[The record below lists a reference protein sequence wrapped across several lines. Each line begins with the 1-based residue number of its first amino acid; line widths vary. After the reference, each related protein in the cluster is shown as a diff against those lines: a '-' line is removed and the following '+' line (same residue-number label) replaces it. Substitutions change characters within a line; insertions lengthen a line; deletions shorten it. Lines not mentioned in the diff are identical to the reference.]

1 MGLCQNIHYVL
12 TSIFSNGLEA
22 ETKMRRAA
30 VLSLMHLPQNILY
43 GVEFVN
49 EGEDTLRFV
58 THNWSFNGCYRGMS
72 KGYVRVFLL

>member
-1 MGLCQNIHYVL
+1 MGLCLNIYCVL
-12 TSIFSNGLEA
+12 TSIFSNGSEA

-30 VLSLMHLPQNILY
+30 VLSLMLLQLNILY

-58 THNWSFNGCYRGMS
+58 IHNWSFNGWYRGMS
-72 KGYVRVFLL
+72 KGNVRVFLL

>member
-1 MGLCQNIHYVL
+1 MGLCQNIHCVL
-12 TSIFSNGLEA
+12 TSIFPNGLEA

-49 EGEDTLRFV
+49 EGEDTLR
-58 THNWSFNGCYRGMS
+58 
-72 KGYVRVFLL
+72 L